1 MLRTALETLLRR
13 EDLTKDAMEEA
24 MDGIMDGRAPEAQV
38 AAFLTGLRAKG
49 ETVEE
54 IAAAAKVMRGKA
66 SAVSVPRAPLLDIVG
81 TGGDCTGTFNI
92 STAAAIV
99 AASAGVAVA
108 KHGNRSV
115 SSRCGSAD
123 VLEALG
129 VPFLSSPGSVAKCI
143 DRTGFGFLFA
153 PNFHSAMKNVAPI
166 RKAMGVR
173 TIFNVLGPLTNP
185 AMPDRELMGV
195 FSPELVT
202 PMAEVLGSLGMKRAM
217 VVHGHGGMDELSL
230 SGPNRACLFDDGE
243 LIEMEI
249 TPESV
254 GLSSAPIGFA
264 VGGDAQVNREIVLS
278 ILKGKEGPKK
288 DVVLLNSGAAL
299 FVAGRVESIAA
310 GVSMAKEVMDSGLA
324 GKKLEEIAETARSLE
339 GAA

>member
-1 MLRTALETLLRR
+1 MLRPALETLLRR
-13 EDLTKDAMEEA
+13 ENLSRSAMEEA
-24 MDGIMDGRAPEAQV
+24 MEAIMDGRAPEPQV
-38 AAFLTGLRAKG
+38 AAFLACLRSKG

-54 IAAAAKVMRGKA
+54 ISVAAKVMREKA
-66 SAVSVPRAPLLDIVG
+66 SAVEVSSTPLLDIVG

-92 STAAAIV
+92 STVSALVV
-99 AASAGVAVA
+99 AACGVSVA

-123 VLEALG
+123 LLEALE
-129 VPFLSSPGSVAKCI
+129 VPFLSSPDSVAHCI

-166 RKAMGVR
+166 RRAMGVR

-185 AMPDRELMGV
+185 ATPDRELMGV
-195 FSPELVT
+195 FSPDLTV
-202 PMAEVLGSLGMKRAM
+202 PMAQVLGSLGMKRAM

-230 SGPNRACLFDDGE
+230 SGPNVACLLDDGV
-243 LIEMEI
+243 LTEMEI
-249 TPESV
+249 SPEDV
-254 GLSSAPIGFA
+254 GLSTAKEGYA
-264 VGGDAQVNREIVLS
+264 AGGNARENRAIALSVLD
-278 ILKGKEGPKK
+278 GDEGPKK

-299 FVAGRVESIAA
+299 FVAGRVSSIAI
-310 GVSMAKEVMDSGLA
+310 GVAMAREVIDSGLA
-324 GKKLEEIAETARSLE
+324 RRKLEEVAKTAKSLE